1 MLFIWIFFSTL
12 LPKFSRKICILG
24 CFSQLR
30 YRGGEI
36 RCSQHSF
43 SDPDPQR
50 DGTHFMYSTWNQ
62 CSPQPQPPILLVI
75 QVLCKLPAANIV
87 QHRLK
92 TQTEILAFQETP
104 GKKYFTY
111 SLSTP
116 AQQCCDSPQH
126 QALTPLTAAC
136 SVPQRKLLRHMQGVP
151 PARLLIEQLQQLL
164 HNFPNAR
171 GIKGSLV
178 SRGFLP
184 RKQRSHWSTEPAGHE
199 LCPALSS
206 CTAEGCWA
214 QPHSPLILSQFRSCK
229 QPWKVF
235 LLWYFHTWR
244 LFLTEHFCNYKPILS
259 NSLVLTQKHT
269 DTRNIQQV

>member
-1 MLFIWIFFSTL
+1 MLTGKGPMHYFSIKVNFLFQGQYFTQWLLKKTTNISFITLVNIFFPPHMHIEIVINPICSGKHYPFHSFEMLFIWIFFSTL

-104 GKKYFTY
+104 GKKILYILFKHTSSAVLWFPTTPGPDTTNS
-111 SLSTP
+111 SLLCTP
-116 AQQCCDSPQH
+116 KETPQTH
-126 QALTPLTAAC
+126 
-136 SVPQRKLLRHMQGVP
+136 
-151 PARLLIEQLQQLL
+151 AR
-164 HNFPNAR
+164 
-171 GIKGSLV
+171 S
-178 SRGFLP
+178 
-184 RKQRSHWSTEPAGHE
+184 
-199 LCPALSS
+199 SS
-206 CTAEGCWA
+206 CKAAHWTVATAFT
-214 QPHSPLILSQFRSCK
+214 QFSKCRR
-229 QPWKVF
+229 
-235 LLWYFHTWR
+235 H
-244 LFLTEHFCNYKPILS
+244 
-259 NSLVLTQKHT
+259 
-269 DTRNIQQV
+269 